1 MPVVAIQRGRAAV
14 TIASVGRALLGLC
27 VAVLSSCAFSADAN
41 KRNTA
46 LADLAPVYSSSVVEV
61 VAELPAPPGN
71 LAIGPDGSVYFS
83 WHPEA
88 SPKEH
93 LAVLLP
99 DGGWEPFPNSEW
111 QSERDDGPY
120 FVAPLGLRVDSAGRL
135 WVLDHG
141 DYGGD
146 APSLSAFDLETR
158 ELVQRHVFESDVA
171 NWGSML
177 NDLVVDATRGFVYV
191 ADPSPFDFD
200 PALVVY
206 DIEARRAWRV
216 LEDHDSVQAEDLHA
230 VARGTFMKA
239 YGLPLQLAV
248 DSISLS
254 ADGESLFYGPLSGG
268 TLYRVPTATLRD
280 PPEEP
285 GERVHAF
292 GPKPITDG
300 IVTDSRGNT
309 YLTAVEH
316 DAIAVLDSEGSL
328 SLLVQSAEYLNW
340 PDGLALSPD
349 ERSLYVTCSQLHNV
363 IGQDLDD
370 LPSHRPYRILRIP
383 LPPE

>member
-1 MPVVAIQRGRAAV
+1 L
-14 TIASVGRALLGLC
+14 TTCSVRRALLVPC
-27 VAVLSSCAFSADAN
+27 VAVLSSCVFSAN
-41 KRNTA
+41 PEKRNGA
-46 LADLAPVYSSSVVEV
+46 LAELAPVYSSSVVEV

-71 LAIGPDGSVYFS
+71 LAVGPDGSVYFS

-99 DGGWEPFPNSEW
+99 DGSWEPFPSPEW
-111 QSERDDGPY
+111 QYEREDEPY
-120 FVAPLGLRVDSAGRL
+120 FVAPLGLRVDSAGLL

-146 APSLSAFDLETR
+146 DPFLAAFDLKTR
-158 ELVQRHVFESDVA
+158 ELVHHYVFESDVA

-177 NDLVVDATRGFVYV
+177 NDLAVDAERGFIYI

-206 DIEARRAWRV
+206 DIKARRAWRV
-216 LEDHDSVQAEDLHA
+216 LEDHDSVEAEDMHT
-230 VARGTFMKA
+230 VARGIFIKA

-254 ADGESLFYGPLSGG
+254 ADGDSLFYGPLSGG

-285 GERVHAF
+285 GDRVHAF
-292 GPKPITDG
+292 GSKPITDG

-316 DAIAVLDSEGSL
+316 DAIAVLDSAGSL
-328 SLLVQSAEYLNW
+328 SLLVQNAELLCW

-349 ERSLYVTCSQLHNV
+349 ERWLYVTCSQLHTV

-370 LPSHRPYRILRIP
+370 LPKHAPYRILRIP
-383 LPPE
+383 LSAR